1 MTCYSH
7 QFASRVRWFARIMN
21 CLFATLPGTLP
32 IGEGAMQRYS
42 GKALALSSNFFY
54 EFAYSDLFLKKMN
67 SGSNQRR
74 R

>member
-42 GKALALSSNFFY
+42 GKALTPP
-54 EFAYSDLFLKKMN
+54 
-67 SGSNQRR
+67 
-74 R
+74 